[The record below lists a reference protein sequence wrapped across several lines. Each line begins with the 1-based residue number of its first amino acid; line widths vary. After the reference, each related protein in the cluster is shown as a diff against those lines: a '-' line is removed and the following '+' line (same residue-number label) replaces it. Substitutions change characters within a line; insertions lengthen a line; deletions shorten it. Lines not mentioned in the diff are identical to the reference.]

1 VGIPED
7 QHSFRTKVKTGN
19 IIHHEA
25 KGVTSMDAE
34 TAKPMSEDTTFWIAS
49 CTKLLTT
56 IAAMQCVERGQLDLD
71 ADAIKILPELNALQI
86 LTGWDESTGEAKYK
100 PRTKSIT
107 LRQLLTHSAGM
118 GYDFL
123 SPDLAKLRTAQG
135 QGLRP
140 PTGDIVSL
148 VLHRAP
154 RS

>member
-1 VGIPED
+1 
-7 QHSFRTKVKTGN
+7 
-19 IIHHEA
+19 
-25 KGVTSMDAE
+25 MDPE

-56 IAAMQCVERGQLDLD
+56 VAAMQCVEEGLLKLDND
-71 ADAIKILPELNALQI
+71 ATEILQELNALQI
-86 LTGWDESTGEAKYK
+86 LTGWDEPTGDATYK
-100 PRTKSIT
+100 PRTKGIT

-123 SPDLAKLRTAQG
+123 SPDLAKLRAAQG

-148 VLHRAP
+148 SVYSSEGMLITA
-154 RS
+154 SS